1 MPARGAC
8 PTLWTVKERGTP
20 MATVKQILDTKGY
33 AVWSIHPQESV
44 FTAIQ
49 QMAEKEVGALVVLE
63 GDAIG
68 RLCSRLWASP
78 GVSLVHKSLCSAARM
93 ARTKVQRKK
102 QPSAYLQR
110 AAEQHVLDLIDVLVC
125 EALYADADC
134 IATVQ
139 SYGIMPVIRIKQE
152 QYNIM
157 KEVDELSG
165 YISFARAEEDY
176 ERKLSYRY
184 RIFEHLPLWK
194 MYKDA

>member
-1 MPARGAC
+1 MVLNY
-8 PTLWTVKERGTP
+8 TIISMQRGT
-20 MATVKQILDTKGY
+20 MIQHVRIVSKEYTKKG
-33 AVWSIHPQESV
+33 HHRNMQHT
-44 FTAIQ
+44 F
-49 QMAEKEVGALVVLE
+49 
-63 GDAIG
+63 IG

-184 RIFEHLPLWK
+184 RIFEHLPSWK
-194 MYKDA
+194 M